1 MWRCVI
7 ADVWPAIFPIP
18 QWQLKRSLAEKAMQL
33 MIAWAPY
40 EVKGVILVDIEYI
53 VVRQPAESAAGQP
66 RQPGAEGNRA
76 SQARIEEPSQ
86 ALRPRGPEGA
96 ECARRT
102 RGDSGATAFTEGEC
116 ESSPSSTPS

>member
-40 EVKGVILVDIEYI
+40 EVKGVIFVDIEYI
-53 VVRQPAESAAGQP
+53 VVRQPAGRVRAFCLPEVIVWVTHPSQCAAGQP
-66 RQPGAEGNRA
+66 RQPGAERNRA
-76 SQARIEEPSQ
+76 SRAR
-86 ALRPRGPEGA
+86 
-96 ECARRT
+96 
-102 RGDSGATAFTEGEC
+102 
-116 ESSPSSTPS
+116 